1 MRKFYRRIVFSK
13 TPLKSQFRYRDRF
26 QILPI
31 DSEIAPLSPY
41 SKHIPLLLEYY
52 IDFDDK
58 QNPKEIDIFDD
69 LSAQHVIE
77 FEILNILS
85 VLSNHRFFRYS
96 NVVSQWAMLAPD
108 TEFKNLNQEQ
118 KDSYNNQ
125 YSSWTVGGYVYPGL
139 REEMEIKE
147 FTDKKYP
154 ETPLVSPYFTYFT
167 QDPVEN
173 PKGEILFPETIYSC
187 LDNYYLLSAKTLKKI
202 KSSVALVCDG
212 MDISD
217 SKRSL
222 AFLSF
227 VSAIEALVGL
237 EFSDKKIEFQCNSC
251 KSIKISPYHCLDCG
265 QPIWGIKAK
274 FKEFLKKFVAESKS
288 SVATYNKIYNL
299 RCKIAH
305 QGQLFIGDY
314 ELSLK
319 NMDKKENDWLMQ
331 LKTLQLVRLS
341 LTNWLRYAKK
351 ASR

>member
-227 VSAIEALVGL
+227 VSAIEALEIG
-237 EFSDKKIEFQCNSC
+237 
-251 KSIKISPYHCLDCG
+251 
-265 QPIWGIKAK
+265 
-274 FKEFLKKFVAESKS
+274 
-288 SVATYNKIYNL
+288 
-299 RCKIAH
+299 RAH
-305 QGQLFIGDY
+305 
-314 ELSLK
+314 
-319 NMDKKENDWLMQ
+319 
-331 LKTLQLVRLS
+331 V
-341 LTNWLRYAKK
+341 
-351 ASR
+351 